1 MAGVV
6 WLQRRLHDVPAGD
19 EWLSARELDV
29 QARLLVPKRRADW
42 RLGRWTAKAA
52 LAMVLAVEPEQ
63 VSIAAA
69 RDVDRHDELTCLLWS
84 VKEASAKV
92 LREGLRLDPRSAAV
106 VLESDEVADELGRR
120 WRRTTVRWPTE
131 DRVVTGWCRLDGSFV
146 DAIAGARLTSVPVEL
161 R

>member
-1 MAGVV
+1 VRE
-6 WLQRRLHDVPAGD
+6 WFD
-19 EWLSARELDV
+19 ER
-29 QARLLVPKRRADW
+29 
-42 RLGRWTAKAA
+42 
-52 LAMVLAVEPEQ
+52 EQ

-69 RDVDRHDELTCLLWS
+69 RGVDRHDELTCLLWS

-146 DAIAGARLTSVPVEL
+146 HAIAGARHTSVPVEL